1 MPLLKEIKME
11 QFLAIIKMVAQLYP
25 VLMQIIKSIEDA
37 MPDPGQGPAKLALV
51 KATLENAYNTMGD
64 AKVKFESV
72 WPTLQMVV
80 GAMVATF
87 NAAGVFKKK

>member
-1 MPLLKEIKME
+1 MSLLKEIKME
-11 QFLAIIKMVAQLYP
+11 QFIAIMKMVAQLYP

-51 KATLENAYNTMGD
+51 KATNTMGD

-87 NAAGVFKKK
+87 NAAGIFKKK